1 MMSGPVATSIALT
14 YANLTRQV
22 LQTEKDLTK
31 VFENEDGSNM
41 EAARAFRVAARLE
54 IGEDIDLME
63 ALNFLGDFLFREAA
77 KQSALPD
84 VFKSAW
90 NYSPP

>member
-1 MMSGPVATSIALT
+1 
-14 YANLTRQV
+14 
-22 LQTEKDLTK
+22 
-31 VFENEDGSNM
+31 
-41 EAARAFRVAARLE
+41 VAARLE
-54 IGEDIDLME
+54 IGEDIDVME
-63 ALNFLGDFLFREAA
+63 ALNFLGDFLFREAT